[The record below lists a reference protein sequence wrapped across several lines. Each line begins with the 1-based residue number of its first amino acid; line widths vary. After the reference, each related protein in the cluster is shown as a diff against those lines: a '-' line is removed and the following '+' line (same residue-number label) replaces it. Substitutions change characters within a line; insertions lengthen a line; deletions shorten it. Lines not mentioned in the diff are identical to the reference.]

1 MGGYLDLV
9 RRAATREERHETAE
23 GQTRKGGDVYLPI
36 GQSPALAHESYAEA
50 NSPVTQRGK
59 SDQSDQS
66 PDYRAVVDVLRAP
79 PYWLRDSYM
88 AGYRRGT
95 LSLHALSGA
104 VAAALR
110 RSPYA
115 WAEQL
120 KPIVEQ
126 VLKKQQEAT
135 DIDGQLSQEVEHAEA
150 RGGGGHSYEP
160 MHRYYAGW

>member
-23 GQTRKGGDVYLPI
+23 DQTRKVGDVYPPI
-36 GQSPALAHESYAEA
+36 GQSPTLAHESYESYEEP
-50 NSPVTQRGK
+50 NSSVTQRDK
-59 SDQSDQS
+59 SDISDQS
-66 PDYRAVVDVLRAP
+66 PDYRAVVDVLRNP

-95 LSLHALSGA
+95 LSLYALSGA

-110 RSPYA
+110 RSPYE
-115 WAEQL
+115 WTERL

-126 VLKKQQEAT
+126 VLKKQQEPTNVNDYSAK
-135 DIDGQLSQEVEHAEA
+135 
-150 RGGGGHSYEP
+150 R
-160 MHRYYAGW
+160 